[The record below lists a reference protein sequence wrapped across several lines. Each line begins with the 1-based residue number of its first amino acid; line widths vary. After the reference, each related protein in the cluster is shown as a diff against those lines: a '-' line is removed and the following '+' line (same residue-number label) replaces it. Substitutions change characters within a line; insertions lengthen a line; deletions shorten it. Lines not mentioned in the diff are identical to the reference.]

1 VPCLPA
7 QPPAPGP
14 LRCWRPVGHT
24 CDMASDVHDSTE
36 GATPSRI
43 SVVIPCFNQVDEIL
57 RECLESVRDQ
67 TFPDWEAVV
76 VDDGSIRGDV
86 ASVVVGFGDPR
97 IRALSHARNR
107 GLGAARNSG
116 YRAVQG
122 QLVALLDSDDRL
134 APSFLEETHR
144 ALREAPEAAWAFTD
158 WQCFGASPDLWAFPD
173 PLPPPCPHHLVYM
186 GTGALV
192 RKAVWEA
199 VGGYTEDLRMS
210 GAEDWDFWLTAS
222 ELGLGGVHVA
232 AGLYLHRRSAG
243 QMSVTTSVANDATNR
258 ELLYRRHKVTFDS
271 FDGACPRCPPRH
283 RVADFRAIGYVNS
296 STAARAQGQ
305 RLRSIGLA
313 ARATAILPSRRTL
326 GQLARAVLPRA
337 AARAVGSARR
347 SIRRCPL
354 T

>member
-1 VPCLPA
+1 
-7 QPPAPGP
+7 
-14 LRCWRPVGHT
+14 
-24 CDMASDVHDSTE
+24 MASGEHDLTE
-36 GATPSRI
+36 GSTLSRI
-43 SVVIPCFNQVDEIL
+43 SVVVPSFNQADEIV
-57 RECLESVRDQ
+57 RDCLESLRDQ
-67 TFPDWEAVV
+67 TFADWEAVV

-86 ASVVVGFGDPR
+86 AGVVAGLGDPR
-97 IRALSHARNR
+97 IRTVSHARNR

-134 APSFLEETHR
+134 APSFLQETRR
-144 ALREAPEAAWAFTD
+144 ALLEAPEADWAFTD

-173 PLPPPCPHHLVYM
+173 PLPPPCPHHLVYV

-192 RKAVWEA
+192 RKTVWEA
-199 VGGYTEDLRMS
+199 VGGYTEDPRMG

-313 ARATAILPSRRTL
+313 ARAFAILPSRRTV
-326 GQLARAVLPRA
+326 GQLARAVMPRA
-337 AARAVGSARR
+337 VVRAAGSARR
-347 SIRRCPL
+347 SLRRPPRS
-354 T
+354 

>member
-1 VPCLPA
+1 
-7 QPPAPGP
+7 
-14 LRCWRPVGHT
+14 
-24 CDMASDVHDSTE
+24 MASGVHDSTE

-43 SVVIPCFNQVDEIL
+43 SVVIPCFNQADEIL

-86 ASVVVGFGDPR
+86 LGVVAGFGDPR
-97 IRALSHARNR
+97 IRAVIHPRNR

-134 APSFLEETHR
+134 APSFLEETHL
-144 ALREAPEAAWAFTD
+144 ALRDAPEADWAFTD
-158 WQCFGASPDLWAFPD
+158 WQCFEGSPDLWAFPD
-173 PLPPPCPHHLVYM
+173 PLPPPCPHHLVYV
-186 GTGALV
+186 GPGALV
-192 RKAVWEA
+192 RTRVWEA
-199 VGGYTEDLRMS
+199 VGGYTEDRRMG
-210 GAEDWDFWLTAS
+210 GAEDWDFWLTAN
-222 ELGLGGVHVA
+222 ELGFGGVHVA
-232 AGLYLHRRSAG
+232 AGLYLHRRAAG

-258 ELLYRRHKVTFDS
+258 ELLYRRHKATFDS

-283 RVADFRAIGYVNS
+283 RVADFRAMGYVNS

-313 ARATAILPSRRTL
+313 TRAIGILPSRRTF
-326 GQLARAVLPRA
+326 GQLARAVLPGAALRA
-337 AARAVGSARR
+337 AGKARR
-347 SIRRCPL
+347 SLRRPPR